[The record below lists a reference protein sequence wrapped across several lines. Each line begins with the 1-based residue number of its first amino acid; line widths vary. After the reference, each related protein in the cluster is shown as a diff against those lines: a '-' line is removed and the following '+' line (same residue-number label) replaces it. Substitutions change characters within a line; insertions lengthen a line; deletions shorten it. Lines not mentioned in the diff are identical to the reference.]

1 MCLVCA
7 YVNLGQTYTQNM
19 GIIEN
24 ILNTFSILRM
34 LSFIT
39 SCITGNIIVK
49 QAKSDTRVEH
59 LDTQE
64 EGRKR
69 PVLS

>member
-1 MCLVCA
+1 
-7 YVNLGQTYTQNM
+7 M